1 MQLNWLFWTFVGLT
15 IPLYLSSATGAMTPE
30 EAAARLF
37 GAETV
42 DKAWFASQGLASA
55 VPHVVEELQDSLG
68 PFQSIV
74 PCADKCIALFERGE
88 TSFNII
94 VDADGLI
101 STILIDVPILY
112 AASMDEALDQFS
124 GLPGNVSIFV
134 TRDDEEIANLDVD
147 SPLAVGSAFKLAVL
161 KALTNLIGA
170 GKLEWDQVVRLKE
183 EWRSLP
189 SGKLQEWPPGAPIT
203 LHTLASLM
211 ISISDNTATDAL
223 IDIVTRNS
231 VEMISP
237 RNRPFLTTREFFQ
250 FKHRDHGELRERYEH
265 ENFDQQMSILNAF
278 SEKPLP
284 RLNELAMDPMHG
296 FEWHFST
303 RELCALM
310 TDLQELDV
318 LQINAGV
325 ARKTDWDTVSFKGGG
340 DAGVV
345 NLTTGLLAVDG
356 TRYCVSATWNNNEA
370 VDTETFATLY
380 ASVLH
385 QLRTAQ

>member
-1 MQLNWLFWTFVGLT
+1 MRFSQLFWTFMCLT
-15 IPLYLSSATGAMTPE
+15 VPVFFGGVAGATTPE

-42 DKAWFASQGLASA
+42 DKAWFTNQGLASA
-55 VPHVVEELQDSLG
+55 VPHVVEELQDTLG
-68 PFQSIV
+68 PLQSIA
-74 PCADKCIALFERGE
+74 PCAEKCVALFESGE
-88 TSFNII
+88 VSFNIV
-94 VDADGLI
+94 VDAQGLI

-112 AASMDEALDQFS
+112 ASSMEVALEQFS
-124 GLPGNVSIFV
+124 ELPGNVSIFV
-134 TRDDEEIANLDVD
+134 KRDEEPIATLDAD

-161 KALTNLIGA
+161 KALNNLVGA
-170 GKLEWDQVVRLKE
+170 GKLEWDQVVHLKD

-189 SGKLQEWPPGAPIT
+189 SGKLHEWPIGSPIT

-211 ISISDNTATDAL
+211 ISISDNTAADAL

-231 VEMISP
+231 VEGISL

-250 FKHRDHGELRERYEH
+250 FKHRDHGDFRDRYE
-265 ENFDQQMSILNAF
+265 EGNFDQRMSILNVLA
-278 SEKPLP
+278 EKPLP
-284 RLNELAMDPMHG
+284 RLNELRMEPLQA

-310 TDLQELDV
+310 TDLQDLDV
-318 LQINAGV
+318 LQINSGV
-325 ARKTDWDTVSFKGGG
+325 ARKTDWDIVSFKGGE

-345 NLTTGLLAVDG
+345 NLTTSLLSEDG
-356 TRYCVSATWNNNEA
+356 TRYCVSATWNDDEA
-370 VDTETFATLY
+370 VDTEIFATLY

-385 QLRTAQ
+385 QLQTPE